1 MLLKAINNG
10 KHFQREWQLFF
21 FHDRN
26 IGLKNNFLF
35 QKLGIE
41 VLSARLYRACGLEQS
56 RESRCE

>member
-10 KHFQREWQLFF
+10 KHFQKEWQLFLF
-21 FHDRN
+21 NDRKVT
-26 IGLKNNFLF
+26 LKNHFLF

-41 VLSARLYRACGLEQS
+41 ISSPRLYRACGLEQS